1 MFADHRSSLSTPS
14 ATPPPLSRSP
24 SSRRGPYSASGPGP
38 LPPRPGLN
46 PRSSS
51 LSLAST
57 PNASTTNLP
66 TLRVTT
72 GSSLRNEMRRSPP
85 MEVPDPMRV
94 LQSIFGAP
102 PRKQMAG
109 NEDGRPVELAE
120 EVDFGGLSLEEFA
133 DKKEE
138 RGSTQSID
146 VHNYTVQSIE
156 QYSNEKE
163 KFEDLHK
170 SITAC
175 DEVLKSVESYLTGFQ
190 TDLGAVSA
198 EIETLQS
205 RSTAMNTKLENRRV
219 VEKLLGPSV
228 EDLSLSPA
236 VVRTISE
243 GPIDESW
250 AKALGDLEK
259 RKKLIES
266 RQQDRQKLKALDD
279 LKPLLENLNNRAIE
293 RIRDHFVSQ
302 IKALRSPNIN
312 AQVIQQD
319 AFLKYK
325 ELFTFLAHHQRK
337 LAEEIGRAYINTMR
351 WYYLNH
357 FTRYETALK
366 SIKLHVL
373 DKNDVIGQQDDPQ
386 IRRNLKG
393 PASHDAFSIGRRTD
407 AIKTSSSS
415 ALSSY
420 LAEEDKQTHYLELP
434 FRSFNLAL
442 IDNASFEYSFLSSFF
457 APTQN
462 FHAISRTFEAIF
474 APTFSHGQTLTKSLV
489 ENSVDALGILLCVR
503 LNQHFAFELQRRKV
517 PAMDGYTNAT
527 NMLLWP
533 RFQMVIDLHCESL
546 RRATAALSGRPAT
559 GSTLLTGG
567 SSNAQSTAPHQLTQ
581 RFASFLH
588 GILSLSSEAGDDE
601 PVANSLG
608 RMRGDYEAF
617 MTKLS
622 KGVGDQRKRER
633 FLFNNYSLVGT
644 ILEGAQGRLAD
655 DNRSHFEKLKEAY
668 GDGR

>member
-1 MFADHRSSLSTPS
+1 MFADRRSSLSTPS
-14 ATPPPLSRSP
+14 ATPPPPSP
-24 SSRRGPYSASGPGP
+24 SPAGRRGPYAPAGPGP

-57 PNASTTNLP
+57 PNASTSNLP
-66 TLRVTT
+66 TLRVTN
-72 GSSLRNEMRRSPP
+72 GSSLRNEMRQSPP
-85 MEVPDPMRV
+85 MEVLDPMRV
-94 LQSIFGAP
+94 LESIFGAP
-102 PRKQMAG
+102 SRRQVAG
-109 NEDGRPVELAE
+109 KENGRPVDLTED
-120 EVDFGGLSLEEFA
+120 VDFGNLSLEEFA
-133 DKKEE
+133 DAHED
-138 RGSTQSID
+138 RGSAQPSD
-146 VHNYTVQSIE
+146 VHSYTVQSIE
-156 QYSNEKE
+156 QYGNEKD
-163 KFEDLHK
+163 KFEDLHR

-190 TDLGAVSA
+190 NDLGAVSA

-205 RSTAMNTKLENRRV
+205 RSTALNTKLENRRV

-250 AKALGDLEK
+250 FQALSDLEK
-259 RKKLIES
+259 RTKLIES
-266 RQQDRQKLKALDD
+266 RQQDRQQLKALDD
-279 LKPLLENLNNRAIE
+279 LKPLLENLNNRATE

-312 AQVIQQD
+312 AQVIQQE

-325 ELFTFLAHHQRK
+325 DLFAFLARHQRK
-337 LAEEIGRAYINTMR
+337 LAEEIGQAYINTMR

-366 SIKLHVL
+366 NIKLHAL

-415 ALSSY
+415 ALPSY

-442 IDNASFEYSFLSSFF
+442 LDNASFEYSFLSSFF

-474 APTFSHGQTLTKSLV
+474 APTFNHGQNLTKLLV
-489 ENSVDALGILLCVR
+489 ENSVDAFGILLCVR

-517 PAMDGYTNAT
+517 PAMDGYINAT

-546 RRATAALSGRPAT
+546 RRATAALSGRSAT
-559 GSTLLTGG
+559 GSTLLTGS
-567 SSNAQSTAPHQLTQ
+567 SSNTQSTAPHQLTQ

-608 RMRGDYEAF
+608 RMRGEYEAF

-633 FLFNNYSLVGT
+633 FLYNNYSLVGT
-644 ILEGAQGRLAD
+644 ILEGTQGRLAD
-655 DNRSHFEKLKEAY
+655 DNRSHFARLKEAY
-668 GDGR
+668 GHGK

>member
-1 MFADHRSSLSTPS
+1 MFADRRSSLSTPS

-24 SSRRGPYSASGPGP
+24 ASRRGPYAPSGPGP

-66 TLRVTT
+66 TLRVAN

-94 LQSIFGAP
+94 LQSIFGAA
-102 PRKQMAG
+102 PRKQVAG
-109 NEDGRPVELAE
+109 IEGGRRVELAE
-120 EVDFGGLSLEEFA
+120 DVDFGGLSLEEFA
-133 DKKEE
+133 DEKED
-138 RGSTQSID
+138 RASSQPSD

-175 DEVLKSVESYLTGFQ
+175 DEVLKSVENYLTGFQ

-205 RSTAMNTKLENRRV
+205 RSTALNTKLENRRV

-250 AKALGDLEK
+250 VKALSDLEK
-259 RKKLIES
+259 RTKLIES
-266 RQQDRQKLKALDD
+266 RQQDQQKLKALDD

-302 IKALRSPNIN
+302 VKALRSPNIN

-325 ELFTFLAHHQRK
+325 ELFTFLARHQRK
-337 LAEEIGRAYINTMR
+337 LAEEIGQAYVNTMR

-366 SIKLHVL
+366 NIKLHVL

-386 IRRNLKG
+386 IRRNLRG

-407 AIKTSSSS
+407 AIKTSSDS
-415 ALSSY
+415 ALPSY

-517 PAMDGYTNAT
+517 PAMDGYINAT

-546 RRATAALSGRPAT
+546 RRATSALSGRPAT

-567 SSNAQSTAPHQLTQ
+567 SANAQSTAPHQLTQ

-655 DNRSHFEKLKEAY
+655 DNRSHFENLKEAY

>member
-1 MFADHRSSLSTPS
+1 M
-14 ATPPPLSRSP
+14 
-24 SSRRGPYSASGPGP
+24 
-38 LPPRPGLN
+38 
-46 PRSSS
+46 
-51 LSLAST
+51 
-57 PNASTTNLP
+57 
-66 TLRVTT
+66 
-72 GSSLRNEMRRSPP
+72 
-85 MEVPDPMRV
+85 
-94 LQSIFGAP
+94 
-102 PRKQMAG
+102 
-109 NEDGRPVELAE
+109 
-120 EVDFGGLSLEEFA
+120 
-133 DKKEE
+133 
-138 RGSTQSID
+138 
-146 VHNYTVQSIE
+146 
-156 QYSNEKE
+156 
-163 KFEDLHK
+163 
-170 SITAC
+170 
-175 DEVLKSVESYLTGFQ
+175 
-190 TDLGAVSA
+190 
-198 EIETLQS
+198 
-205 RSTAMNTKLENRRV
+205 
-219 VEKLLGPSV
+219 
-228 EDLSLSPA
+228 
-236 VVRTISE
+236 
-243 GPIDESW
+243 
-250 AKALGDLEK
+250 
-259 RKKLIES
+259 
-266 RQQDRQKLKALDD
+266 
-279 LKPLLENLNNRAIE
+279 
-293 RIRDHFVSQ
+293 
-302 IKALRSPNIN
+302 RSPNIN
-312 AQVIQQD
+312 SQVIQQD

-325 ELFTFLAHHQRK
+325 DLFAFLARHQLK
-337 LAEEIGRAYINTMR
+337 LAEQIGQAYINTMR

-366 SIKLHVL
+366 NIKLHVL

-442 IDNASFEYSFLSSFF
+442 VDNASFEYSFLSSFF

-474 APTFSHGQTLTKSLV
+474 APTFNHGQTLTRSLV

-517 PAMDGYTNAT
+517 PAMDGYINAT

-546 RRATAALSGRPAT
+546 RRATTALSGRPAT
-559 GSTLLTGG
+559 GSTLLTGS
-567 SSNAQSTAPHQLTQ
+567 SSNTQSTAPHQLTQ

-608 RMRGDYEAF
+608 RLRGDYEAF

-622 KGVGDQRKRER
+622 KGVGDQRRRER

-655 DNRSHFEKLKEAY
+655 DNRSHFENLKGAY
-668 GDGR
+668 GDGV

>member
-1 MFADHRSSLSTPS
+1 MFADRRSSLSTPS

-24 SSRRGPYSASGPGP
+24 ASRRGPYTPSGPGP

-66 TLRVTT
+66 TLRVAN

-94 LQSIFGAP
+94 LQSIFGAA
-102 PRKQMAG
+102 PRKQVAG
-109 NEDGRPVELAE
+109 IEGGRRVELAE
-120 EVDFGGLSLEEFA
+120 DVDFGGLSLEEFA
-133 DKKEE
+133 DEKED
-138 RGSTQSID
+138 RASSQPSD

-175 DEVLKSVESYLTGFQ
+175 DEVLKSVENYLTGFQ

-205 RSTAMNTKLENRRV
+205 RSTALNTKLENRRV

-250 AKALGDLEK
+250 IKALSDLEK
-259 RKKLIES
+259 RTKLIES
-266 RQQDRQKLKALDD
+266 RQQDQQKLKALDD

-302 IKALRSPNIN
+302 VKALRSPNIN

-325 ELFTFLAHHQRK
+325 ELFTFLARHQRK
-337 LAEEIGRAYINTMR
+337 LAEEIGQAYVNTMR

-366 SIKLHVL
+366 NIKLHVL

-386 IRRNLKG
+386 IRRNLRG

-407 AIKTSSSS
+407 AIKTSSDS
-415 ALSSY
+415 ALPSY

-517 PAMDGYTNAT
+517 PAMDGYINAT

-546 RRATAALSGRPAT
+546 RRATSALSGRPAT

-567 SSNAQSTAPHQLTQ
+567 SANAQSTAPHQLTQ

-655 DNRSHFEKLKEAY
+655 DNRSHFENLKEAY

>member
-1 MFADHRSSLSTPS
+1 M
-14 ATPPPLSRSP
+14 
-24 SSRRGPYSASGPGP
+24 
-38 LPPRPGLN
+38 
-46 PRSSS
+46 
-51 LSLAST
+51 
-57 PNASTTNLP
+57 
-66 TLRVTT
+66 
-72 GSSLRNEMRRSPP
+72 
-85 MEVPDPMRV
+85 
-94 LQSIFGAP
+94 
-102 PRKQMAG
+102 
-109 NEDGRPVELAE
+109 
-120 EVDFGGLSLEEFA
+120 
-133 DKKEE
+133 
-138 RGSTQSID
+138 
-146 VHNYTVQSIE
+146 
-156 QYSNEKE
+156 
-163 KFEDLHK
+163 
-170 SITAC
+170 
-175 DEVLKSVESYLTGFQ
+175 
-190 TDLGAVSA
+190 
-198 EIETLQS
+198 
-205 RSTAMNTKLENRRV
+205 
-219 VEKLLGPSV
+219 
-228 EDLSLSPA
+228 
-236 VVRTISE
+236 
-243 GPIDESW
+243 
-250 AKALGDLEK
+250 
-259 RKKLIES
+259 
-266 RQQDRQKLKALDD
+266 
-279 LKPLLENLNNRAIE
+279 
-293 RIRDHFVSQ
+293 RDHFVSQ

-325 ELFTFLAHHQRK
+325 ELFTFLARHQRK
-337 LAEEIGRAYINTMR
+337 LAEEIGQAYINTMR

-366 SIKLHVL
+366 NIKLHVL

-393 PASHDAFSIGRRTD
+393 PASHDAFSIGRRSD

-415 ALSSY
+415 ALPSY

-442 IDNASFEYSFLSSFF
+442 VDNASFEYSFLSSFF

-517 PAMDGYTNAT
+517 PAMDGYINAT

-546 RRATAALSGRPAT
+546 RRATSALSGRPAT

-601 PVANSLG
+601 PVSNSLG
-608 RMRGDYEAF
+608 RMRGEYEAF

-655 DNRSHFEKLKEAY
+655 DNRLHFEKLKGAY

>member
-1 MFADHRSSLSTPS
+1 MFADRRSSLSTPS

-24 SSRRGPYSASGPGP
+24 ASRRGPYAPSGPGP

-66 TLRVTT
+66 TLRVAN

-94 LQSIFGAP
+94 LQSIFGAA
-102 PRKQMAG
+102 PRKQVAG
-109 NEDGRPVELAE
+109 IEGGRRVELAE
-120 EVDFGGLSLEEFA
+120 DVDFGGLSLEEFA
-133 DKKEE
+133 DEKED
-138 RGSTQSID
+138 RASSQPSD

-175 DEVLKSVESYLTGFQ
+175 DEVLKSVENYLTGFQ

-205 RSTAMNTKLENRRV
+205 RSTALNTKLENRRV

-250 AKALGDLEK
+250 VKALSDLEK
-259 RKKLIES
+259 RTKLIES
-266 RQQDRQKLKALDD
+266 RQQDQQKLKALDD

-302 IKALRSPNIN
+302 VKALRSPNIN

-325 ELFTFLAHHQRK
+325 ELFTFLARHQRK
-337 LAEEIGRAYINTMR
+337 LAEEIGQAYVNTMR

-366 SIKLHVL
+366 NIKLHVL

-386 IRRNLKG
+386 IRRNLRG

-407 AIKTSSSS
+407 AIKTSSDS
-415 ALSSY
+415 ALPSH

-517 PAMDGYTNAT
+517 PAMDGYINAT

-546 RRATAALSGRPAT
+546 RRATSALSGRPAT

-567 SSNAQSTAPHQLTQ
+567 SANAQSTAPHQLTQ

-655 DNRSHFEKLKEAY
+655 DNRSHFENLKEAY